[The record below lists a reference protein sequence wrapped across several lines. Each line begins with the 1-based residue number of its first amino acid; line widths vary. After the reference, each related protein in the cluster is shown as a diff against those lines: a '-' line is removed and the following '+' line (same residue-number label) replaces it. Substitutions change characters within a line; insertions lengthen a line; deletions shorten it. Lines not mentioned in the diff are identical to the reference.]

1 MTPAHYPEVLG
12 EIRES
17 LPGSLKKAD
26 ALDRDAKGLFT
37 LRVASK
43 LRNLAVVGFLVE
55 KDVSLFRSSLVEA
68 TNRRIQLM
76 DRFDAGDPIS
86 PSLVSMMTYQEL
98 LDALASNDLEAAK
111 ALSEQM
117 GGRPAVEQE
126 HDSDFEI
133 AIGYALKA
141 ILADDDAA
149 ALTRLD
155 DLERSSTHKDYV
167 SFAGYVPV
175 LRAIV
180 LRNSAALEAAFP
192 DLLAGH
198 RRASKGNGL
207 FSGGVDEFLCVWG
220 IGLIN
225 LAGSRGMVIKVDD
238 PLIPAELIL

>member
-1 MTPAHYPEVLG
+1 MTPDHYPEVLH

-17 LPGSLKKAD
+17 LPETLKKAD
-26 ALDRDAKGLFT
+26 MPDRDAKGLFT
-37 LRVASK
+37 LGVASE
-43 LRNLAVVGFLVE
+43 LRNLAVVSFLVE
-55 KDVSLFRSSLVEA
+55 KDASLFRSSLAEA

-111 ALSEQM
+111 ALSERM
-117 GGRPAVEQE
+117 GGRPAVEQG
-126 HDSDFEI
+126 HNRDFEI

-141 ILADDDAA
+141 IVAGDDAT
-149 ALTRLD
+149 ALARID
-155 DLERSSTHKDYV
+155 DLERASKHKDYV

-175 LRAIV
+175 LRAIA
-180 LRNSAALEAAFP
+180 LRNAVALEAAFP

-198 RRASKGNGL
+198 RRASRGNGL

-220 IGLIN
+220 VGLLN
-225 LAGSRGMVIKVDD
+225 LARSRSMAVKVDD
-238 PLIPAELIL
+238 SLIPAELLM